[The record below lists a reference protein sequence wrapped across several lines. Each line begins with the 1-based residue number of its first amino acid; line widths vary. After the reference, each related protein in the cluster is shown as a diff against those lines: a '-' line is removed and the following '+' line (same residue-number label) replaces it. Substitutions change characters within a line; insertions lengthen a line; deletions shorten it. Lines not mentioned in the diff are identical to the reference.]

1 MYILAEISFGV
12 TEEAVEQFPR
22 IIHKTLLLMDGF
34 WTEKQTELLTGGHVL
49 YQISILQ

>member
-22 IIHKTLLLMDGF
+22 IGHKTLLLMDGY